1 MSVSGDGEGVG
12 CGSEGPKNFDWLV
25 KRLGSGDDRD
35 QALAFMKM
43 DPTDRMEIM
52 IGSQI

>member
-1 MSVSGDGEGVG
+1 MGREWVAV
-12 CGSEGPKNFDWLV
+12 PKDLKISTGWS
-25 KRLGSGDDRD
+25 SGDDRD